1 MAQLSHAKP
10 GVRVVTG
17 SFTGASTPVIQA
29 GAGTFTVAYDSSLYT
44 VTLLGPEPI
53 ASKMVIS
60 LTVEDP
66 ALTGATDEFIVNVKD
81 NTPATGVFTIQ
92 ARDVAGTA
100 GQAQDACIIH
110 FVAYLHVATDSVA

>member
-10 GVRVVTG
+10 GVSVVTG

-29 GAGTFTVAYDSSLYT
+29 GNGTFTVSYAASLYT
-44 VTLLGPEPI
+44 VTILGPEPV
-53 ASKMVIS
+53 ATKMVIS

-81 NTPATGVFTIQ
+81 NTPGTGVFTIQ

-100 GQAQDACIIH
+100 GKAQDACIIH